1 MTAILINKELFE
13 LFPDNFRD
21 NREIVNIALNSKLT
35 NL

>member
-1 MTAILINKELFE
+1 MTAILINKKLFE
-13 LFPDNFRD
+13 LFPDNIRD